1 MVTGRIRKNTAW
13 LVTGLALLCSQ
24 AAIAK
29 VSAVL
34 DRDRIHI
41 DETVRLLIQTD
52 DINNNSQ
59 PDLSPLEQNFTLLGT
74 SVNQNI
80 SITNGHQ
87 VVEKKWITKLEPKAA
102 GSFTMPAIQVGG
114 ETTRPL
120 RLTVLP
126 ENPAAPSVGRDI
138 IVELDIAPS
147 MVYVQQQITVTVRL
161 FLGVNLLDGSTVC

>member
-1 MVTGRIRKNTAW
+1 MVTGRNRKNTAW
-13 LVTGLALLCSQ
+13 LVMGLALLCSQ

-80 SITNGHQ
+80 SITNGQQ
-87 VVEKKWITKLEPKAA
+87 VVEKKWITELEPKAA
-102 GSFTMPAIQVGG
+102 GSFTIPAIQVGG

-138 IVELDIAPS
+138 IVELDVAPS
-147 MVYVQQQITVTVRL
+147 MVYVPQPCPTP
-161 FLGVNLLDGSTVC
+161 